1 MEKTAM
7 FAGGCFWCMVHPFE
21 ALKGINHMEVGYS
34 GGFTENPTY
43 EDVSKE
49 DTGHYQ
55 VVRINYDEELISYE
69 KILDIFFDSI
79 DPTDEDGQF
88 GDNGESFKSAIFYF
102 DYEQDKIA
110 REYIEY
116 LEENNIFGYLISTKI
131 LPAKKFYKAEKFHQN
146 FYKKNPILYEE
157 YTKFSGRYE
166 YLKRSFARR
175 NLSELQYE
183 VTQNKYRE
191 KAFNNEYYDN
201 FQDGIYIDI
210 IDNTPLFSSK
220 EKLKG
225 NYGWPTF
232 YKPIN
237 SESIKLIKDD
247 AIVNKIEIRTKKSD
261 IHLGY
266 VLNDTLEDLRN
277 SILSINSSSIKFVPL
292 DEVDLSHKLK

>member
-7 FAGGCFWCMVHPFE
+7 FAGGCFWCMIQPFE
-21 ALKGINHMEVGYS
+21 SLEGINNIEVGYS
-34 GGFTENPTY
+34 GGFRENPTY

-55 VVRINYDEELISYE
+55 VVKMNYDDELISYE
-69 KILDIFFDSI
+69 KLLDVFFDSI
-79 DPTDEDGQF
+79 DPTDEEGQF
-88 GDNGESFKSAIFYF
+88 GDNGESFKSVIFYF

-116 LEENNIFGYLISTKI
+116 LEENNVFGYLISTKI
-131 LPAKKFYKAEKFHQN
+131 LPARKFYKAEESNQN

-157 YTKFSGRYE
+157 YIRFSGRYE
-166 YLKRSFARR
+166 YLKRSFAMR
-175 NLSELQYE
+175 NLTKLQYE

-201 FQDGIYIDI
+201 FQDGIYVDI

-232 YKPIN
+232 YKPIDD
-237 SESIKLIKDD
+237 KLIKFIRDD
-247 AIVNKIEIRTKKSD
+247 AIVNKIEIRTQKSD

-277 SILSINSSSIKFVPL
+277 NILSINSSSIRFIPSDK
-292 DEVDLSHKLK
+292 VDL